1 MQEVNMDDKSKPDSY
16 RVAKAIADIIS
27 DREGIKVTV
36 RSVRRKDE
44 QQTA

>member
-1 MQEVNMDDKSKPDSY
+1 MQELNRENKSRPDPW

-36 RSVRRKDE
+36 KSVTKKD
-44 QQTA
+44 QQKTA